1 MRERLIA
8 TMCDCEELEYEDFE
22 LMLAAISRI
31 SRSRTEE
38 APVQAPIPLLVVARK
53 GKQSERTA
61 A

>member
-1 MRERLIA
+1 
-8 TMCDCEELEYEDFE
+8 MCDCEELEYEDFE

-53 GKQSERTA
+53 GKQSERKA